1 MILGP
6 GIVIVVNGGSG
17 KRTLAKALAQRI
29 AAPAIDLD
37 HIHWQSRDSSR

>member
-17 KRTLAKALAQRI
+17 KRTLVKALAQRFL
-29 AAPAIDLD
+29 DLD
-37 HIHWQSRDSSR
+37 RELTELRIQQDR